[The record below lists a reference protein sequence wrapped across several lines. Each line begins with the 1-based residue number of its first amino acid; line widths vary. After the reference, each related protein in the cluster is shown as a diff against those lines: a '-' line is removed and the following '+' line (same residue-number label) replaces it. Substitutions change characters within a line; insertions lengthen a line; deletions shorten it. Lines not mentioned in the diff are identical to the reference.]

1 MCTGVCT
8 ATHTHT
14 ETYHTYTHL
23 LEGRDMPYV
32 VTCKI
37 VILQLQLV
45 DKDEM
50 LRIAD
55 DIQVK
60 NLNNPVHVV
69 YQKLVTMVT
78 SWYDFILSNIY
89 YIMAKNLLRYQL

>member
-1 MCTGVCT
+1 
-8 ATHTHT
+8 
-14 ETYHTYTHL
+14 
-23 LEGRDMPYV
+23 MPYV
-32 VTCKI
+32 VTCKF

-55 DIQVK
+55 NIQVK

-69 YQKLVTMVT
+69 YQNLVTVVT

>member
-14 ETYHTYTHL
+14 LTYHTYTQI

-32 VTCKI
+32 VIWMFVT
-37 VILQLQLV
+37 LQLQLV

-55 DIQVK
+55 NIQVK
-60 NLNNPVHVV
+60 NLE
-69 YQKLVTMVT
+69 
-78 SWYDFILSNIY
+78 
-89 YIMAKNLLRYQL
+89 

>member
-1 MCTGVCT
+1 
-8 ATHTHT
+8 
-14 ETYHTYTHL
+14 
-23 LEGRDMPYV
+23 MPYV
-32 VTCKI
+32 ITCKF

-55 DIQVK
+55 NIQVK

-69 YQKLVTMVT
+69 YQKLVTVVT
-78 SWYDFILSNIY
+78 SWYDFILSKIY
-89 YIMAKNLLRYQL
+89 YIMAKNLLRYQLWKDYARTENSTKFFLLNFSFDKVCK

>member
-1 MCTGVCT
+1 
-8 ATHTHT
+8 
-14 ETYHTYTHL
+14 
-23 LEGRDMPYV
+23 MPYV
-32 VTCKI
+32 ITCKF

-55 DIQVK
+55 NIQVK

-78 SWYDFILSNIY
+78 SWYDFILSKIY
-89 YIMAKNLLRYQL
+89 YIMAKILLRYQLWKDYARTENSTKFFLLNFSFDKVCK

>member
-1 MCTGVCT
+1 MCTGACT

-32 VTCKI
+32 VTCKF

-55 DIQVK
+55 NIQVK

-69 YQKLVTMVT
+69 YQKLVTMVFLGMISSCPISII
-78 SWYDFILSNIY
+78 SWL
-89 YIMAKNLLRYQL
+89 KTC

>member
-1 MCTGVCT
+1 
-8 ATHTHT
+8 
-14 ETYHTYTHL
+14 
-23 LEGRDMPYV
+23 MPYV
-32 VTCKI
+32 VTCKF

-55 DIQVK
+55 NIQVK

-69 YQKLVTMVT
+69 YQNLVTVVT

-89 YIMAKNLLRYQL
+89 YMAKNLLRYQL

>member
-1 MCTGVCT
+1 
-8 ATHTHT
+8 
-14 ETYHTYTHL
+14 
-23 LEGRDMPYV
+23 MPYV
-32 VTCKI
+32 VTCKF

-50 LRIAD
+50 LRIAVN
-55 DIQVK
+55 IQVK

-78 SWYDFILSNIY
+78 SWYDFILSNMR
-89 YIMAKNLLRYQL
+89 YIIKVPITY